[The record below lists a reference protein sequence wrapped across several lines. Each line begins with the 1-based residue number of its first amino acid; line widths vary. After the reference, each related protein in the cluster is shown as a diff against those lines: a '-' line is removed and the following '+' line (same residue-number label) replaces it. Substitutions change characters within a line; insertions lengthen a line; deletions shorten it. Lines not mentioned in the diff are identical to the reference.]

1 MKVPGAPVL
10 ASTMASP
17 RGLADVRER
26 IVAAGI
32 EQQDAGLARHRGQ
45 RVQDVVEAHR
55 LQRNIGFPFRI
66 DVDRH
71 QKILAVDLQPV
82 ARIEHQRDGIGAF
95 RRHPGREVADLGA
108 QLVLRQIGGGQH
120 LETGLGQHL

>member
-32 EQQDAGLARHRGQ
+32 EQQDAGLARHRSQ
-45 RVQDVVEAHR
+45 RVQDVVEPHR
-55 LQRNIGFPFRI
+55 LQRNVGFALRI

-95 RRHPGREVADLGA
+95 RGHPRGEVAHSGA
-108 QLVLRQIGGGQH
+108 QLVLREIRSGQH
-120 LETGLGQHL
+120 LEA